1 MTRPA
6 SWGGAADG
14 SNCQGHVLMDEG
26 LPGSARPRSLY
37 SAEERDR
44 RNRSV
49 WTLVQGL
56 LAPLQFAVFVV
67 SLALVLRF
75 LFTGSGQTAAVISV
89 IVKTALLYAIM
100 VTGSIWE
107 KAVFGKL
114 LFVPAFFWEDVFSL
128 LVVALHTAYLVGL
141 FLGVLDGRGLM
152 LLALTAYAAY
162 VINAT
167 QFLLKLRAARLEEAL
182 PAPNHEPGE
191 PGLAR

>member
-1 MTRPA
+1 
-6 SWGGAADG
+6 
-14 SNCQGHVLMDEG
+14 
-26 LPGSARPRSLY
+26 
-37 SAEERDR
+37 
-44 RNRSV
+44 
-49 WTLVQGL
+49 L